1 MGAPPKNL
9 HEVDF
14 DVGEAMPSRG
24 RSVVTMA
31 VPVAVV
37 GALLAQTAYIGVRLG
52 SREEKLDGVASSV
65 AEIKTEMYRRT
76 DAEKDREIVNVKLEG
91 LERRVT
97 ILEAAREHHV
107 AVVTAKVE
115 RQEDDL
121 LTRASHWL
129 TGNRSKP

>member
-1 MGAPPKNL
+1 MGAPPQHL
-9 HEVDF
+9 HELDPDVD
-14 DVGEAMPSRG
+14 ESRPPRV
-24 RSVVTMA
+24 RSVMITA
-31 VPVAVV
+31 VPLAVV
-37 GALLAQTAYIGVRLG
+37 GALLAQTAYISDRLG

-97 ILEAAREHHV
+97 ILEAAHEHHV
-107 AVVTAKVE
+107 AIVTARVE
-115 RQEDDL
+115 KQEDDL

-129 TGNRSKP
+129 VGGKSK